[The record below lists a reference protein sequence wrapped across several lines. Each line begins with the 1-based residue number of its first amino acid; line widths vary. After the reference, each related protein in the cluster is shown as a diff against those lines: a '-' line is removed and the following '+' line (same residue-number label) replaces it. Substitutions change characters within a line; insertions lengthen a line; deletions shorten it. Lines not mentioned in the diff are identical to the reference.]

1 MFLTDDEINKKSSIV
16 QSYGMRYHCT
26 RLYLELYLTVERNSV
41 AVSSTRT
48 RSSSHHQVYLFS
60 FIFSFFKHIRS
71 RSRREEHKVMGPFV
85 FFEKSLCESLWLK
98 KNHKLCRAR
107 QRTINEVLRCEI
119 SAFLSSPANFC
130 KLHSKFFFRETY
142 SPYRDFRVKTSL
154 APCRDDNFYLYI
166 Q

>member
-71 RSRREEHKVMGPFV
+71 RGTKEHEVM
-85 FFEKSLCESLWLK
+85 
-98 KNHKLCRAR
+98 N
-107 QRTINEVLRCEI
+107 VLRGICEN
-119 SAFLSSPANFC
+119 ALA
-130 KLHSKFFFRETY
+130 LV
-142 SPYRDFRVKTSL
+142 VK
-154 APCRDDNFYLYI
+154 
-166 Q
+166 